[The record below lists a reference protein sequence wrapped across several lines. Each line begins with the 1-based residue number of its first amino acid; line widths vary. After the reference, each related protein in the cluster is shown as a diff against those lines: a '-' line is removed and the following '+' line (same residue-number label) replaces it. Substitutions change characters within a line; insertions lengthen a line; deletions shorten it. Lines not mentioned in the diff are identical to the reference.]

1 MMSLQTDMDMDAD
14 GVSPLDVLEQYFRS
28 HDWAYERDGD
38 EEIVTTVKGSWSD
51 YELRALWRED
61 DRVLQFIAMTGI
73 SAAAGKADAE
83 TRIGLFETLALIN
96 EQLWMG
102 HFELWSSDG
111 AILFRHAVLVDAAD
125 DAALTLFQVHTLVD
139 AAVDECERYYPVFQ
153 FVLWGGKSPRDAMAA
168 ALIETEG
175 EA

>member
-1 MMSLQTDMDMDAD
+1 MTSLQTDMDSDTD
-14 GVSPLDVLEQYFRS
+14 GVSPIDMLEHYYRS
-28 HDWAYERDGD
+28 HEWAYERDGD
-38 EEIVTTVKGSWSD
+38 EEIVTTVKGSWSE

-73 SAAAGKADAE
+73 SAAAGKADAD
-83 TRIGLFETLALIN
+83 TRTGLFETLSLIN
-96 EQLWMG
+96 EQLWIG
-102 HFELWSSDG
+102 HFEIWSSDG
-111 AILFRHAVLVDAAD
+111 AILFRHAVLVDASE
-125 DAALTLFQVHTLVD
+125 DASLTLSQVHTLID

-153 FVLWGGKSPRDAMAA
+153 FVLWGGKSPRDALAA